1 MTMIPHEHQ
10 PENLPV
16 GVTPSAPPP
25 TSKAAATINSTQIKV
40 VVACVVGNFV
50 AAKLIVTVSLGTFLI
65 PISRDFQWPRERISV
80 VLSLIAIAG
89 ALIYPVAGKLV
100 DRFGA
105 RRVILTGIL
114 GSGTFV
120 FSLGFLTPN
129 FFLFYSLF
137 FLIGVLGTF
146 SSTMMY
152 HQVIVRWFDR
162 RRGIMMGLSGGL
174 GNGLGGA
181 LIPFVTLTL
190 ITTWNWRGAFFGLGV
205 IVIAVGFLTVFT
217 LLKDPPR
224 TGPGLATPVD
234 RNAGMPL
241 AQAVRTF
248 GFWLTTIAVC
258 VGAGC
263 LLAIQT
269 HVVPILMGRGFPA
282 GLGTLVLSISATVG
296 GAWAPIAGW
305 FLDKIGTPRI
315 VAPLYLISAAG
326 IVALERGTALPI
338 LVAGGVALGIAS
350 ATQFVALSYFTSRYF
365 GLRCFGQITGV
376 MYSAATI
383 AQGLTPFLIDVDF
396 DQHKSYF
403 LSLHIIELILVAGA
417 AIMIS
422 LPSYSTYMPSWRK
435 ARAAI

>member
-1 MTMIPHEHQ
+1 MTMIQHEHQ

-152 HQVIVRWFDR
+152 HQVIVRWFD
-162 RRGIMMGLSGGL
+162 
-174 GNGLGGA
+174 
-181 LIPFVTLTL
+181 
-190 ITTWNWRGAFFGLGV
+190 
-205 IVIAVGFLTVFT
+205 
-217 LLKDPPR
+217 
-224 TGPGLATPVD
+224 
-234 RNAGMPL
+234 
-241 AQAVRTF
+241 
-248 GFWLTTIAVC
+248 
-258 VGAGC
+258 
-263 LLAIQT
+263 
-269 HVVPILMGRGFPA
+269 
-282 GLGTLVLSISATVG
+282 
-296 GAWAPIAGW
+296 
-305 FLDKIGTPRI
+305 
-315 VAPLYLISAAG
+315 
-326 IVALERGTALPI
+326 
-338 LVAGGVALGIAS
+338 
-350 ATQFVALSYFTSRYF
+350 
-365 GLRCFGQITGV
+365 
-376 MYSAATI
+376 
-383 AQGLTPFLIDVDF
+383 
-396 DQHKSYF
+396 
-403 LSLHIIELILVAGA
+403 
-417 AIMIS
+417 
-422 LPSYSTYMPSWRK
+422 
-435 ARAAI
+435 